1 MYIHIFVLNLKF
13 TKMKKILL
21 SITTLAISCLTVS
34 AHNHGEKKINTKV
47 SSVEWIGKKVTGQHE
62 GTIAIKEGNL
72 SFHDG
77 NLDKGTIVI
86 DMASIAVTDLEG
98 EWADKLK
105 GHLESEDFFN
115 VAKHTSATFTIKK
128 VTAEGNGKSK
138 VSGDLTIK
146 GITHPI
152 EFTSTNEMKDG
163 KFAAFAEVNIDRTLY
178 DIKYGSGKF
187 FEGLGDKMISDEF
200 TIKFKIAAE

>member
-1 MYIHIFVLNLKF
+1 
-13 TKMKKILL
+13 MKKLFL
-21 SITTLAISCLTVS
+21 SITALAISCLTVN

-47 SSVEWIGKKVTGQHE
+47 SSVEWVGKKVTGQHE

-77 NLDKGTIVI
+77 NLEKGTIII

-98 EWADKLK
+98 EWAGKLK
-105 GHLESEDFFN
+105 GHLENADFFDIE
-115 VAKHTSATFTIKK
+115 KHSTATFVINK
-128 VTAEGNGKSK
+128 VVPGKEGKSTI
-138 VSGDLTIK
+138 SGDLTIK

-152 EFTSTNEMKDG
+152 TFDSTNEMKDG
-163 KFAAFAEVNIDRTLY
+163 KFAAFAELKVDRTLY

-187 FEGLGDKMISDEF
+187 FEGLGDKMINDEF
-200 TIKFKIAAE
+200 IIKFKIAAE

>member
-1 MYIHIFVLNLKF
+1 
-13 TKMKKILL
+13 MKKIFL
-21 SITTLAISCLTVS
+21 SITAVAISYLTVS

-77 NLDKGTIVI
+77 NLETGTIVI

-115 VAKHTSATFTIKK
+115 VEKHTSATFTIKK
-128 VTAEGNGKSK
+128 VTAEENGKSK

-152 EFTSTNEMKDG
+152 TFESTNEMKDG